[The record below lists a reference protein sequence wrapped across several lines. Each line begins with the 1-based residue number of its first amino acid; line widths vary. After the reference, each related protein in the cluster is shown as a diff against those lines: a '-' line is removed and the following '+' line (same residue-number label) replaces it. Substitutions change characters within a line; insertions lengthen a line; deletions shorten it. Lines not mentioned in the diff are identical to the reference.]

1 MSREHTLPN
10 EENSSLKELEA
21 AIVCSTSVQSH
32 SRLVCIRALLRG
44 HEFDDVL
51 DIFDVTSRT
60 LQRWI
65 SEFNEQGID
74 GIIDRPR
81 SGRPQIISA
90 EKATDYRE
98 LIENPNLADEHFWTG
113 KKFHGYLV
121 KELQEE
127 ISYRSTI
134 RFLHAQGYN
143 LKVPRSMPVKQDDE
157 LRKAYLERLSQLQND
172 SEVDIWFL
180 DETGIEGDPRP
191 RRRWS
196 KKGSKPTIPYT
207 GNHIR
212 MNVCGM
218 VCPSSGEFIALEFDF
233 MDRVAFQVFLDFA
246 NEKIRGRARRQV
258 VICDNASWHRVK
270 SLNWGALEVVFL
282 PPYSPDFN
290 PIERLWLR
298 LKSDYFFDFIAKS
311 HDTLIQR
318 LEFALCELMTQ
329 APRVASICAVSN

>member
-1 MSREHTLPN
+1 MSRERTLPN
-10 EENSSLKELEA
+10 EENCSLKELET
-21 AIVCSTSVQSH
+21 AIECSTSIQSH
-32 SRLVCIRALLRG
+32 SRLICIRALLRG
-44 HEFDDVL
+44 HEFEDVL
-51 DIFDVTSRT
+51 DIFNVTDRA
-60 LQRWI
+60 LENWI

-81 SGRPQIISA
+81 SGRPRLISA
-90 EKATDYRE
+90 DKAAEYRE

-134 RFLHAQGYN
+134 RFLHNQGYN
-143 LKVPRSMPVKQDDE
+143 LKVPRSMPAKQDDE
-157 LRKAYLERLSQLQND
+157 LRKAYLGRFSELRDD
-172 SEVDIWFL
+172 SEIDIWFL

-191 RRRWS
+191 RRRWAR
-196 KKGSKPTIPYT
+196 KGSKPTIPYT
-207 GNHIR
+207 GDHIR

-233 MDRVAFQVFLDFA
+233 MDRVAFQIFLDFA
-246 NEKIRGRARRQV
+246 NQQIHERSRRQV

-270 SLNWGALEVVFL
+270 SLNWGGLEVVFL

-311 HDTLIQR
+311 HDVLIER
-318 LEFALCELMTQ
+318 LDFALRELMTQ
-329 APRVASICAVSN
+329 NRRVASICAVSS